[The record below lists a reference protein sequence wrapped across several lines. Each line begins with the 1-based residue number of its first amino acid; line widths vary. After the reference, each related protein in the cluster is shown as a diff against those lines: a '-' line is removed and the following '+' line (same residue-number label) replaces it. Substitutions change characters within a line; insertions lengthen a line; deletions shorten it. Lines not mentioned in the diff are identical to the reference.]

1 MKAISHVSHIT
12 THPFP
17 KKIAI
22 FKEKFSKIFKYKFL
36 FVRFNCTK
44 LSRLSLSTHKHKNLI
59 HMQEHQKAV
68 LNAEINHK
76 QKLQT

>member
-22 FKEKFSKIFKYKFL
+22 FKEKFSKIFKYKSLFL
-36 FVRFNCTK
+36 Y
-44 LSRLSLSTHKHKNLI
+44 
-59 HMQEHQKAV
+59 V
-68 LNAEINHK
+68 LTAPNYLDCLFPHTNIKPHSHARTSKSSIEC
-76 QKLQT
+76 